1 MSKEPGFGWRD
12 IKAGEVLPSEYMF
25 FDGQMW
31 VHRHCSNLQGQHW
44 EEFPNLERIKVK
56 MTEEEIRAIPMT
68 WELWHSMSVDDR
80 FLYNRPAFEAHL
92 VGLPVEWWS
101 GLYWIAGSHNEKVD
115 LDNPFRPYVPSPAP
129 KWYLIKYPDGTVL
142 GFDTEE
148 KAQHAAIGQDV
159 VLIVAQE
166 VGE

>member
-56 MTEEEIRAIPMT
+56 MTEEEIRAIPMS
-68 WELWHSMSVDDR
+68 WDLWNSMSVDDR
-80 FLYNRPAFEAHL
+80 FIYNRPAFEAGRGHQCI
-92 VGLPVEWWS
+92 EAWS
-101 GLYWIAGSHNEKVD
+101 GFWHGYPVKEFPTLSLPY
-115 LDNPFRPYVPSPAP
+115 RPWLQPVTP
-129 KWYLIKYPDGTVL
+129 KWYLLKYPDGTVL

-148 KAQHAAIGQDV
+148 KAEHAAIGQDV

>member
-25 FDGQMW
+25 FDGQLW
-31 VHRHCSNLQGQHW
+31 VHRHCSSLQGQHW

-56 MTEEEIRAIPMT
+56 MSEEEIRAIPMT
-68 WELWHSMSVDDR
+68 WELWNSMSVDDR
-80 FLYNRPAFEAHL
+80 FIYNRPAFEAEREMRPIEKWAYGWFGSPFEYIPHL
-92 VGLPVEWWS
+92 E
-101 GLYWIAGSHNEKVD
+101 E
-115 LDNPFRPYVPSPAP
+115 PFRPFIPSPAP
-129 KWYLIKYPDGTVL
+129 KWYLLKYPDGAVL

-148 KAQHAAIGQDV
+148 KAQHAAVGQDV

-166 VGE
+166 VVE